1 VLQYNHKNQNLNK
14 PNKEVN
20 MKAFGLGV
28 LSTAGI
34 SLIIGYIFFA
44 GV

>member
-1 VLQYNHKNQNLNK
+1 
-14 PNKEVN
+14 

-44 GV
+44 GVCLIVTSILLFIDYNRRPC